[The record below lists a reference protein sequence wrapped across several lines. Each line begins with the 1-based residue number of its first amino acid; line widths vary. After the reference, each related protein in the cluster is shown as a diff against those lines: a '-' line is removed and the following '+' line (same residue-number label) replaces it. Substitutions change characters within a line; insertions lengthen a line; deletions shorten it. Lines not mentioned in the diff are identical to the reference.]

1 MKFGILTENW
11 RGSIHLFP
19 TFASSP
25 ELTKNKDTI
34 KGEKN
39 LNTNPTIVFIWVLL

>member
-1 MKFGILTENW
+1 MKFVILTEN
-11 RGSIHLFP
+11 IPINHLFP

-25 ELTKNKDTI
+25 ELTKNEDTI

-39 LNTNPTIVFIWVLL
+39 LNKKSTIVFIWVLL